1 MILEQYLRRRLSAPA
16 RENRESDDGCGGA
29 THAGGHARCKAGRH
43 GPTVDD
49 NSTLN
54 ALSAQAPDGISASKA
69 NHVGN
74 RLQPPFQR
82 ASRNT
87 HFYLASDTPRAATL
101 SNSTTSFRSPSR
113 FLLNALFIVITIIAS
128 SSSPNSA
135 SSDRQTDSFDLGH
148 EPTHP
153 PTLFQAGSASASPTS
168 QRLTGITSAHRG
180 YGNVLRLTR

>member
-43 GPTVDD
+43 GPTDD
-49 NSTLN
+49 NSTL
-54 ALSAQAPDGISASKA
+54 LSARSPHRRPTGFASKA

-87 HFYLASDTPRAATL
+87 HFYLTSDTPRTL

-113 FLLNALFIVITIIAS
+113 FLLNPLFIVITIIIILISQLCLIIHLLNNNNNPPLLILPTYPAS
-128 SSSPNSA
+128 
-135 SSDRQTDSFDLGH
+135 
-148 EPTHP
+148 
-153 PTLFQAGSASASPTS
+153 
-168 QRLTGITSAHRG
+168 
-180 YGNVLRLTR
+180 